1 MRKILHIISRLFG
14 AEQAHS
20 LAVLLLRIA
29 DKIPTCKWF
38 LRKIYAVE
46 DKSLE
51 REVFGLRFRNPIGI
65 AAGYDR
71 NGEIFR
77 PLSALGFGFV
87 EIGTVTPRPQ
97 QGNPKPRVFALPEDS
112 AILNRIGLASKG
124 LEAVLKNVR
133 KEHDGIILGC
143 NIGKNTITP
152 PEEAPMD
159 YLRVFRNLYQY
170 IDYFAVNVSYN
181 TTHKQYVPRTR
192 ESIMNILEPL
202 FDFRRGQNQYRPI
215 LLKIS
220 PDLTNEEIDL
230 MTDIMVDTPLD
241 GIIATNATTHPHGL
255 QTPQE
260 ELRKVGIGA
269 VSGPTLTERSIEVV
283 RRVYERCNGTYPIIG
298 VGGLMTGDDVK
309 RMMEA
314 GATLVQVYTGFVY
327 NGAGFAGDL
336 CRSLLAPETAVST
349 EPTETTDNQQ

>member
-1 MRKILHIISRLFG
+1 MRNILHLISRLFG
-14 AEQAHS
+14 AERAHS
-20 LAVLLLRIA
+20 LSVWLLRIA
-29 DKIPTCKWF
+29 DKIPTFKWF
-38 LRKIYAVE
+38 LHKIYAVE
-46 DKSLE
+46 NKALE
-51 REVFGLRFRNPIGI
+51 REVFGMRFPNPIGM

-71 NGEIFR
+71 NGEVYR

-97 QGNPKPRVFALPEDS
+97 QGNPKPRVFNLPEDK

-124 LEAVLKNVR
+124 FETVVSNIR
-133 KEHDGIILGC
+133 KGHEGIILGC
-143 NIGKNTITP
+143 NIGKNTVTP
-152 PEEAPMD
+152 PEDAAID

-170 IDYFAVNVSYN
+170 IDYFSINVSYN
-181 TTHKQYVPRTR
+181 TTHKQYIPRTR
-192 ESIMNILEPL
+192 ESIMNILDPL

-241 GIIATNATTHPHGL
+241 GIIATNATTLPEGL
-255 QTPQE
+255 NTPQE
-260 ELRKVGIGA
+260 ELHKAGVGA
-269 VSGPTLTERSIEVV
+269 VSGTPLTERSIEVV
-283 RRVYERCNGTYPIIG
+283 RRIYERCHGTYPIIG
-298 VGGLMTGDDVK
+298 VGGLMTGEDVK

-327 NGAGFAGDL
+327 NGVGFAGNL
-336 CRSLLAPETAVST
+336 CKSLLPTETPV
-349 EPTETTDNQQ
+349 TETTDNQQ